1 MEEVFEELPTVE
13 TPTVETPTVETE
25 PPAEIEKVPVKK
37 TKRPMSDERK
47 AKLLENLAKAR
58 AKAKENKQNKKEAK
72 EKPKNIPVDNIGEL
86 KNELKELK
94 DLIKSQNTA
103 RIKSK
108 KNDEIEDV
116 ITQPKKIVDEV
127 KEIQPEVKEIQ
138 PVAVI
143 PNKNIRSTISK
154 YRLF

>member
-1 MEEVFEELPTVE
+1 MEEVFEELPDKVTLSSALESGE
-13 TPTVETPTVETE
+13 TPPVETE
-25 PPAEIEKVPVKK
+25 PPTEIEKAPVKK

-108 KNDEIEDV
+108 KLNDFEDV
-116 ITQPKKIVDEV
+116 ITTEPKKIVEEV
-127 KEIQPEVKEIQ
+127 KEIQPEV
-138 PVAVI
+138 VI
-143 PNKNIRSTISK
+143 PTKNIRSTINK